1 MQRFT
6 IARFDPVRTAN
17 IVAALYAVIVLVFG
31 ALFAIPF
38 GLIALVAGERSGQ
51 PGFAGGGVIGVLL
64 LLLIAVVFYAGIGWV
79 FTAITCA
86 LYNWLAG
93 RIGGIQVDVRQEA
106 PWYGTPGVPAW
117 PAQPAA
123 PFAVAPGT
131 QPPGAHPPAPTPGT
145 QGAPPQAPGTDA
157 PPQPPAG
164 WGTGR

>member
-38 GLIALVAGERSGQ
+38 GLVALVAGERSGQ
-51 PGFAGGGVIGVLL
+51 PGLAGGGVIGILF
-64 LLLIAVVFYAGIGWV
+64 LLLIAVVFYAALGWV
-79 FTAITCA
+79 FTALTCA

-93 RIGGIQVDVRQEA
+93 RMGGIQVDVRQEA
-106 PWYGTPGVPAW
+106 PAYGGPGIPAW
-117 PAQPAA
+117 GAQPAA
-123 PFAVAPGT
+123 AIGVRADPPGIA
-131 QPPGAHPPAPTPGT
+131 QPPIPGSDPVPPAPT
-145 QGAPPQAPGTDA
+145 PGTDA

-164 WGTGR
+164 WGAPR

>member
-31 ALFAIPF
+31 ALLAIPF
-38 GLIALVAGERSGQ
+38 GMIALIAGERSGQ
-51 PGFAGGGVIGVLL
+51 PGLAGGGLIGVLV
-64 LLLIAVVFYAGIGWV
+64 LLLIGVVFYAVIGWV
-79 FTAITCA
+79 VTAVVCA

-93 RIGGIQVDVRQEA
+93 RMGGIQVDVRQEA
-106 PWYGTPGVPAW
+106 PPHGGAMIPAW

-123 PFAVAPGT
+123 PFTVAPGALPPAGT
-131 QPPGAHPPAPTPGT
+131 PPGA
-145 QGAPPQAPGTDA
+145 APGSDA

-164 WGTGR
+164 WGAPR